1 MFNKH
6 DCYGVSVSL
15 NESDGAMTATV
26 RSSTSKYYSHQV
38 RNENLE
44 YQYNRIFLAL

>member
-15 NESDGAMTATV
+15 NESDGAMTETV
-26 RSSTSKYYSHQV
+26 RSSNAKDNNHQV
-38 RNENLE
+38 RNENLGF
-44 YQYNRIFLAL
+44 QYNRIFLAL